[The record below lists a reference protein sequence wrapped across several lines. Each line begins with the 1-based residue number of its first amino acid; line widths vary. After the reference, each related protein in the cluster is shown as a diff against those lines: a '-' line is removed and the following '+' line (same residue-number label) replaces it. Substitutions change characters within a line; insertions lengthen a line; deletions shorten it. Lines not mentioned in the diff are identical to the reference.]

1 MCAWQ
6 TNNIS
11 SPRPNSGRL
20 KNSNVL
26 LVSFFSLFI
35 LTFSKSYV
43 WCFQCKHTHDSC
55 ATATVRY
62 HCWTRYWWR
71 FAYAM
76 PCAYFAS
83 LHYIEWVAQRAIVE
97 WRTIQK
103 YARQVNRME
112 KKTTTTQ
119 AHTYTHT
126 THSQMN
132 CALFGFGLE
141 KLCSK

>member
-6 TNNIS
+6 TNKIS

-26 LVSFFSLFI
+26 LGSFFFCS
-35 LTFSKSYV
+35 FSHFLKAMCGVCS
-43 WCFQCKHTHDSC
+43 

-97 WRTIQK
+97 WRTIQE

-112 KKTTTTQ
+112 KNNNTS
-119 AHTYTHT
+119 TYTHT
-126 THSQMN
+126 HD
-132 CALFGFGLE
+132 ALTNELRAIWFWVGKTLQ
-141 KLCSK
+141 